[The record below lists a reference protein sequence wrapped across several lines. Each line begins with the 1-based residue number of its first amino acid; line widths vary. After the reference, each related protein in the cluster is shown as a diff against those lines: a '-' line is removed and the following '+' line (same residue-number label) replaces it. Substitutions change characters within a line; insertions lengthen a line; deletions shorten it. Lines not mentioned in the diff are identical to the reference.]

1 MKSADC
7 SASSGGLDDTLYVV
21 VKKKKTTLCCVIAHQ
36 WRSSSQSSSS
46 RKLKRKRSTLG
57 PNFEQHHLS
66 PPLESKKRGVH
77 YLFNYLVKWPIFWK
91 GIICVAFTYYCC
103 WKKWLFW
110 ANCQK
115 PRLVN
120 DSLVNKQLPLLTC
133 YFEIVD
139 ACWSNNPNYEVL
151 SDRHLIYE
159 LLGFEAQISTS
170 DAVFCNL
177 SNTT

>member
-120 DSLVNKQLPLLTC
+120 DLFGKQIAAFVDVLFWICWCMQRQQPKLWGLIRSASCLWITGLSSTNKHLWCCFLQ
-133 YFEIVD
+133 
-139 ACWSNNPNYEVL
+139 PN
-151 SDRHLIYE
+151 
-159 LLGFEAQISTS
+159 
-170 DAVFCNL
+170 
-177 SNTT
+177 